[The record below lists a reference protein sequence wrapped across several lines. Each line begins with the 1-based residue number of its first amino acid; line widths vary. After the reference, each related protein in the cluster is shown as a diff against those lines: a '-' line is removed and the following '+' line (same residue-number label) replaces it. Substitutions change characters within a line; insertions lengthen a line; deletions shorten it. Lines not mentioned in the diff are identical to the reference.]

1 MNRGTGPPTAN
12 MIRIPD
18 AMSEKVCYQ
27 HRWSERLRNKDY
39 VFTEESMCA
48 STSGF
53 APSLDEFGGNKESSN
68 SGPSDEIPGAE
79 SESAEDVSSG
89 GTPSSCREVYAE
101 QVPLSREAIR
111 GNDFSNTI
119 FVDDN
124 PPSHSQP
131 ACDSGGGTVQSDLP
145 SESLP
150 GPQAPPDFG
159 LLGAGLDSRW
169 GENENARVRRPSSVP
184 HPGVDTRFHVPASRV
199 LSSPLNESDYR
210 RLLGAMTENCN
221 QLQNSLARLN
231 NISSFASGS
240 DVSVRCEV
248 GELKAANA
256 KLSTSLTSMAEELD
270 AMKGTLKSVCSELQL
285 VCEDKAKTE
294 RLLHTQTLEL
304 SRLNQELINSR
315 ARESK
320 LQSSLDEVEK
330 AIGKA
335 PRR

>member
-1 MNRGTGPPTAN
+1 
-12 MIRIPD
+12 
-18 AMSEKVCYQ
+18 MSEKVCYQ
-27 HRWSERLRNKDY
+27 HRRSERLQKKNY
-39 VFTEESMCA
+39 VFTEEILCG

-111 GNDFSNTI
+111 GIDFSITI
-119 FVDDN
+119 FVDDS
-124 PPSHSQP
+124 PPSKNNVSTARDDDISPGHSQP

-159 LLGAGLDSRW
+159 LLGAGLYSRW
-169 GENENARVRRPSSVP
+169 GEKENARVRRPSSVP

-210 RLLGAMTENCN
+210 RLLGTMTENCN

-240 DVSVRCEV
+240 DASVRCEV

-270 AMKGTLKSVCSELQL
+270 ATKGTLKSVRSEHQL

-304 SRLNQELINSR
+304 SRLNQELINSC

-330 AIGKA
+330 ALGKA